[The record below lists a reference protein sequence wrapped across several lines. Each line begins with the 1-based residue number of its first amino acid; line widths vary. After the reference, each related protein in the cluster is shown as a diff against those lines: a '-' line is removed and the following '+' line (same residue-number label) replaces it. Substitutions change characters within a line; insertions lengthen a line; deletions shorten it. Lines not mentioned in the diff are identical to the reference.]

1 MSEDMFPRLVYLLV
15 LLVAISGWML
25 VEFRGSIGRGL
36 RMAAA
41 WGMIFVGL
49 IAGYGLWSDIR
60 PQILPFQNAEGDRI
74 EVRRSG
80 DGHFYLT
87 LLVQGTKV
95 RFLVDTGASNVV
107 LSADDAKRLGI
118 RTDGLSWI
126 GEASTANGI
135 VRIARVTLSD
145 VRLGEVAE
153 SRLPAYVTD
162 GAMEV
167 SLLGMDFLRHWRL
180 EIDGDRMILTLR

>member
-1 MSEDMFPRLVYLLV
+1 
-15 LLVAISGWML
+15 
-25 VEFRGSIGRGL
+25 
-36 RMAAA
+36 MAAA

-162 GAMEV
+162 GAMQV

>member
-1 MSEDMFPRLVYLLV
+1 M
-15 LLVAISGWML
+15 
-25 VEFRGSIGRGL
+25 
-36 RMAAA
+36 
-41 WGMIFVGL
+41 
-49 IAGYGLWSDIR
+49 
-60 PQILPFQNAEGDRI
+60 
-74 EVRRSG
+74 
-80 DGHFYLT
+80 
-87 LLVQGTKV
+87 
-95 RFLVDTGASNVV
+95 